1 MFTWDVLGMC
11 LLNLSACST
20 RLYWS
25 SNNKLNDYADAEDRV
40 VRFQVMIKAEALDDD
55 NDKDDND
62 EDDDF
67 KIYNI
72 MMKCLFV
79 TKNHDH
85 DDNDDED
92 DMKVL
97 SVGVRRRLVPVL
109 LT

>member
-1 MFTWDVLGMC
+1 
-11 LLNLSACST
+11 
-20 RLYWS
+20 
-25 SNNKLNDYADAEDRV
+25 
-40 VRFQVMIKAEALDDD
+40 MIKAEALDDD

-109 LT
+109 LTWDMASNVATGWQY